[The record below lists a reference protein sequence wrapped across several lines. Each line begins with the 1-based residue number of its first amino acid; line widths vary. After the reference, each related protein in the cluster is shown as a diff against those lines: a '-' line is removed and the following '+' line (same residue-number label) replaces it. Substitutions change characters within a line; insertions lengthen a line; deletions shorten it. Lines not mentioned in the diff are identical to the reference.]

1 MKKLFKLTSALF
13 EEQGIAKAAHF
24 YCINVA

>member
-24 YCINVA
+24 Y